1 MNNIAKTCPE
11 YSIYLGPIDKD
22 DNLTNP
28 FKLTSS
34 DFKDTI
40 FCFKNIELNEDL
52 LKYELEFD
60 KLVYK
65 DKEYKNS
72 DILTSLGCET
82 TEYFYKNISS
92 PILIDF
98 IKLMAEADM
107 TTLLKKEVN
116 YGHH

>member
-60 KLVYK
+60 KLIYQN
-65 DKEYKNS
+65 KEYKNS
-72 DILTSLGCET
+72 DILTALGCET

-107 TTLLKKEVN
+107 AALLKKEVN
-116 YGHH
+116 YGHQ